1 MAAEETDVHLNP
13 LNVLQSLETVLPD
26 NAILVAD
33 GGDFVGSAAYILR
46 YSHNILKSIITSLH
60 GHWMEM

>member
-1 MAAEETDVHLNP
+1 MAAEDTETHLNP
-13 LNVLQSLETVLPD
+13 LALLSALEDVLPD

-46 YSHNILKSIITSLH
+46 SN
-60 GHWMEM
+60 

>member
-1 MAAEETDVHLNP
+1 MEFPIERVLFSGQMAAESTETHLNP
-13 LNVLQSLETVLPD
+13 LAVLNALEDVLPD

-46 YSHNILKSIITSLH
+46 
-60 GHWMEM
+60 

>member
-1 MAAEETDVHLNP
+1 MAAESTETHLNP
-13 LNVLQSLETVLPD
+13 LAVLNALEDTLPD

-46 YSHNILKSIITSLH
+46 
-60 GHWMEM
+60 